1 MNNHL
6 DLSFF
11 PFFSDISADRLA
23 EIETFSM
30 LKTYKKD
37 DVVFQCNESAR
48 NLFGL
53 VQGKIELTLLF
64 KEEIITKDIKHE
76 DYIST
81 NIEILKKPV
90 VIENVLNRDIF
101 GWSALVEPEKMTATA
116 KCHSDCDIAII
127 PASNLKKLF
136 NKDPEL
142 GCLLNSRISVIIAQR
157 LNSRTEKLVD
167 TWCSLFDIET
177 IRSI

>member
-11 PFFSDISADRLA
+11 PFFSDISAERLA
-23 EIETFSM
+23 EIEAFSM
-30 LKTYKKD
+30 LKTYKKN
-37 DVVFQCNESAR
+37 DVVFQCDESAQ

-53 VQGKIELTLLF
+53 VQGNIELTLLF
-64 KEEIITKDIKHE
+64 NEKIITKDIKYE

-81 NIEILKKPV
+81 NIEILEKPV
-90 VIENVLNRDIF
+90 VIETVLDRNIF
-101 GWSALVEPEKMTATA
+101 GWSALVEPRKMTATA
-116 KCHSDCDIAII
+116 KCVSDCDIAII
-127 PASNLKKLF
+127 PAFDLIKLF

-142 GCLLNSRISVIIAQR
+142 GYLLNSRINVLIAQR
-157 LNSRTEKLVD
+157 LDSRTKKLVD

-177 IRSI
+177 ISSI

>member
-23 EIETFSM
+23 EIEAFSM

-37 DVVFQCNESAR
+37 DIVFQCNEPAR

-53 VQGKIELTLLF
+53 IQGKIELALLF
-64 KEEIITKDIKHE
+64 KEEIITKDIKYE

-81 NIEILKKPV
+81 NIETLEKPV
-90 VIENVLNRDIF
+90 VIENVLNHDIF
-101 GWSALVEPEKMTATA
+101 GWSALVEPEKRTATA
-116 KCHSDCDIAII
+116 KCSSDCNIAII

-142 GCLLNSRISVIIAQR
+142 GCLLNSRISVIIAKR
-157 LNSRTEKLVD
+157 LKSRTEKLVA
-167 TWCSLFDIET
+167 TWCSLFNIET